1 MKQIPLSKQ
10 KRRNSRNQGLHALVD
25 DEDYEWLS
33 QWNWC
38 AVSTYRRNGG
48 YAMRVE
54 RGKTISMHRLV
65 VNAPDGLEVDH
76 INGIGL
82 DNRRSNL
89 RLVTRKQ
96 SLPNRRVFRSNK
108 SGFKGVHFDKQA
120 GKWKLAF
127 SAHFDTAEEAAR
139 AYDRIARMIFGEYA
153 KTNFDE

>member
-1 MKQIPLSKQ
+1 MKMIPLSKQ
-10 KRRNSRNQGLHALVD
+10 KRRNSRNQGKFAIVD
-25 DEDYEWLS
+25 DEDDDWLS

-38 AVSTYRRNGG
+38 AVSTHRRNGG

-54 RGKTISMHRLV
+54 KGRTILMHRLV
-65 VNAPDGLEVDH
+65 ANAPDGLEVDH

-96 SLPNRRVFRSNK
+96 GLANRRIFKSNK
-108 SGFKGVHFDKQA
+108 SGFKGVHFDRQM
-120 GKWKLAF
+120 GKRKLAF

-139 AYDRIARMIFGEYA
+139 AYDKIARLIFGEYA
-153 KTNFDE
+153 KTNFED